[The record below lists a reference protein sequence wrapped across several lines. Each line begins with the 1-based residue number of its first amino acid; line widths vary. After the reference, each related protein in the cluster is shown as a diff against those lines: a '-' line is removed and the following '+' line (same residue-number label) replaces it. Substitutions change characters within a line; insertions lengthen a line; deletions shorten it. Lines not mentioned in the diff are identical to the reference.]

1 MDGLMDRAL
10 GEAPHPQQPLL
21 QFFEIAIEMSFH
33 GSSVLPLPHCARKSR
48 RNCEISVIV
57 PAILKPPRIV
67 AVTSVAH

>member
-1 MDGLMDRAL
+1 MDRAL

-33 GSSVLPLPHCARKSR
+33 GSSVLPLLHCMRNSR
-48 RNCEISVIV
+48 RNCEIKVIV
-57 PAILKPPRIV
+57 PAIFRVARIV